1 MRAPRT
7 LVDALTDERIVELE
21 EWLEANT
28 GPLCRRYGFAAV
40 IARWA
45 EIYAEECQEWDRITR
60 EDRDDWERLM
70 KGAPSGRRRPPTA
83 EPHRMAACLL
93 AIIFEEYTG
102 RLPGRRN
109 TED

>member
-45 EIYAEECQEWDRITR
+45 EIYAEECHEWDRIT
-60 EDRDDWERLM
+60 

-109 TED
+109 TEDN